1 MHSEQTTSCDN
12 HSSNQ
17 RTIGI
22 PLIVTEQKQPSL
34 EKKKKKTKV
43 LQTTF
48 GPNRTECE
56 ATNNNNIQ
64 TDHLITDSLSMMMTM
79 LDLFPLDQTLE
90 TRSTT
95 TTESTITSSTSS
107 SSMSNKSKDI
117 VVLGQ
122 SQQQQLQQ
130 LQQQLLLFQRLVGDV
145 LVGIGVTGTIAPSLT
160 VIDKAM
166 VQYSA
171 NTHSFSRSVQESIYN
186 MIRHPWQ
193 YLKSPTFLCMWAT
206 YAATYSIANVLKTVA
221 DYNNTCNISNDE
233 SHQQRRR
240 RRQEEQQ
247 EQQQDIKL
255 LRTKEDNQQNLSSR
269 NNNNNS
275 KKDLSSFWSMVVFV
289 GTTAANSSASL
300 CKDRVYAR
308 LFGTSTVTTT
318 TIPPICYGLW
328 LARDFTVIGS
338 SFLLPPLVAQ
348 YMEQQQQQHGW
359 NHNNNNNNN
368 NNSQPTM
375 LDKTPNTQ
383 TLALAQFV
391 TPVAAQLIAGPLH
404 YLGLDYSNRP
414 NSTIPWIERWRQ
426 LKSGLSSIIPARMIR
441 ILPGYGLGGVW
452 NQQGRK
458 AWHDF
463 VNENNNKNK
472 NNKKKPMSNT
482 VMPAYHMWKQQR
494 QLTTTT
500 TLTNNHYD

>member
-1 MHSEQTTSCDN
+1 MHSEQTTSCDM

-22 PLIVTEQKQPSL
+22 PLIVTEQQQPSL
-34 EKKKKKTKV
+34 EEEKTKV

-56 ATNNNNIQ
+56 ATNHNNIQ

-79 LDLFPLDQTLE
+79 LDLFPFFDQTSE

-117 VVLGQ
+117 VVLEQ
-122 SQQQQLQQ
+122 SQQSQLQ
-130 LQQQLLLFQRLVGDV
+130 QQQLLLFQRLVGDV
-145 LVGIGVTGTIAPSLT
+145 LVGIGVTATIAPSLT

-221 DYNNTCNISNDE
+221 DYNNNNTNTIISNDE

-247 EQQQDIKL
+247 QDSKL

-269 NNNNNS
+269 NNNNNNNQ
-275 KKDLSSFWSMVVFV
+275 DLSSFWSMVVFV

-318 TIPPICYGLW
+318 IPPICYGLW

-348 YMEQQQQQHGW
+348 YMVQQHGW

-368 NNSQPTM
+368 NSNSQPTM

-414 NSTIPWIERWRQ
+414 NSTIPWIERWRH
-426 LKSGLSSIIPARMIR
+426 LKGGLSSIIPARMIR

-452 NQQGRK
+452 NQHGRK

-463 VNENNNKNK
+463 VNENNNNNK
-472 NNKKKPMSNT
+472 NNKKPMSNT